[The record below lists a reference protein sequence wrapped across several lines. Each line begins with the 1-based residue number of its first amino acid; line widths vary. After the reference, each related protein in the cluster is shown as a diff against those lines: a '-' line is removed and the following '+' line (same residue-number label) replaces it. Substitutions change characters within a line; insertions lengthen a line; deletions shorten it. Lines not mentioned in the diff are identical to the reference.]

1 MKSTKAAVL
10 IVLFAFQ
17 VILSAQTKEKQMETQ
32 PVLYSFTMK
41 TIDGNDKKLSDYKGK
56 VLMIVNVASKCGH
69 TPQYKGLEA
78 LYEKYK
84 DQGFMIL
91 GFPANN
97 FFSQEPGTNEE
108 IKTFCSLNYGVTFD
122 MFSKISVKG
131 DDQHPLYHYL
141 TEESPVPG
149 AVKWNFQKYLV
160 DRKGN
165 VVDKFSPG
173 TEPTE
178 KEVIAEIEKLVSE
191 KLVSEKQ

>member
-1 MKSTKAAVL
+1 MKFKNA
-10 IVLFAFQ
+10 IVLAAFLMVQ
-17 VILSAQTKEKQMETQ
+17 IPVSAQTKEKQMETQ
-32 PVLYSFTMK
+32 PALYSFTMK
-41 TIDGNDKKLSDYKGK
+41 TIDGNEKKLSDYKGK

-84 DQGFMIL
+84 DRGFMIL

-97 FFSQEPGTNEE
+97 FLWQEPGTDSV
-108 IKTFCSLNYGVTFD
+108 IKQFCTTTYGVQFD

-131 DDQHPLYHYL
+131 KDQNPLYHYL
-141 TEESPVPG
+141 TKESPVPG
-149 AVKWNFQKYLV
+149 AVQWNFQKYLV

-165 VVDKFSPG
+165 VVEKFAPG

-178 KEVIAEIEKLVSE
+178 KEVIAGIEKLVNE
-191 KLVSEKQ
+191 Q